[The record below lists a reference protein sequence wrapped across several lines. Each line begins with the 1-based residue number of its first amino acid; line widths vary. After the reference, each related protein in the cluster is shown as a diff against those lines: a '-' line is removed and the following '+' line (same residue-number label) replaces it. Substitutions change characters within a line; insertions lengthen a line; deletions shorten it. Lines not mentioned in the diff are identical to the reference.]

1 MKKLKVAAMKNRSIS
16 VKSRIYKLLLVLP
29 IAFLFLSFSNLIPE
43 MNFLD
48 TSDENEFVYQ
58 FKDDY
63 KSAWKTV
70 DSLEQQ
76 GLTRS
81 ALVVVEEI
89 YEAAKKDN
97 NQPQF
102 IKSIFYKLKYG
113 NYIEEDSHVKIVNDV
128 KAEIDSA
135 SFPANAILESI
146 LANIYWQYYQNNRW
160 RFQQRTETVNF
171 DNEDLPDGDAGFQTW
186 DLSRLIREITK
197 YFHASLEES
206 DKLKKIPIK
215 EFEDILVYGTTE
227 HSYLRPTLYDLLAH
241 QALAFFVNDEASV
254 TQPVYK
260 FELKSDDDFA
270 PADDFVEIKY
280 STKDSLSLKFYAIQL
295 YQKLIAFHIDDKEK
309 DALIDVDLARL
320 NFVRSESVNAQKDSL
335 YLNALLKMEKRN
347 QKVPYSSLISFNIAQ
362 YQYSEGMKYDP
373 NGSDVYKWEI
383 KKALEICNSTIE
395 KFPDT
400 FGAEECRWLQN
411 TILQK
416 SLSVQTES
424 GNLPDQPFLGLV
436 TYKNVNKIYLRII
449 PWNESL
455 DQTKN
460 KLDAQKLYQRYASQK
475 AIQEWSVNLPDD
487 KDYQNHSVEIKM
499 PALSIGQYLILVGTD
514 SEFSYVKNAVGYSRT
529 WITNISYIRKDT
541 GENKVVFY
549 ALDRKSGNPFSNIKV
564 EVYGQKYVPVERE
577 YQFFKLST
585 GETSDDGKFE
595 FTKDDNQ
602 YNTYKVVFING
613 KDKFE
618 SQNFYSYSY
627 QERTERRATTFFYLD
642 RAIYRPGQIVYFKG
656 LMINTDG
663 KKDHKV
669 VTNQTTTVTFF
680 DANYQKITEATF
692 TTNEYG
698 TFNGKFTIP
707 VGKIGGQYMISNENG
722 SQSFRVEEYKR
733 PKFEVKFDPIKG
745 SYSLNDKVTVEGFAK
760 TYSGANLNDVDV
772 KYRVVRTVYF
782 PYYDYRW
789 RWYYNWFWGRY
800 SEMEITNG
808 ATTTDKE
815 GKFKVEFDLIPDLSM
830 PKETKPVF
838 SYTVYADVIDVTGET
853 HSAQTY
859 VSAGYVALVA
869 NINIPEIINSYRIDK
884 YQISTTNLNGLFEPA
899 QISIEVY
906 RLKNPDRIFRNRLW
920 SKPDKF
926 LMTKDEFYQNFQHDI
941 YDDENEYFNW
951 EKERKEFTTSFTT
964 VDSSFI
970 SFKNQTEW
978 QPGKYVL
985 ILKTKD
991 KNGTPVELEKY
1002 FTLFDPESDK
1012 TPLNDALWVYLGKV
1026 SPFGGDLEGA
1036 ESYEPGETVT
1046 LYLGSAEKD
1055 VKALFELEY
1064 DGKIIR
1070 KEWIE
1075 LNNEQKKIEIPI
1087 KEEYRGN
1094 IVAHISS
1101 IINNEPYIITK
1112 IISVPWTNKQLKIYF
1127 ETFRSKLLPGS
1138 SEEWKL
1144 KISGPNGDA
1153 VAAELLASMY
1163 DASLDVFA
1171 ANYWGF
1177 NVYPYYYSRYNWTA
1191 DNNFQSVSSSFYNEG
1206 WNDYYYR
1213 HSIYYPYINNFG
1225 FYFYGFGYGYGY
1237 REGRMDMVTNKSAIS
1252 DELSLYSES
1261 QSGIVEEKDSAG
1273 KEKMNGEKL
1282 PGVPPSESGEKQM
1295 EGVSIRKNL
1304 NETAF
1309 FYPELRTNEK
1319 GEIIISFTVPEA
1331 LTRWKFM
1338 GFALT
1343 KDLKSAIVYNEAVT
1357 LKDLMIMPNPPRFL
1371 REGDEIYFTAKVSN
1385 LSDSSISG
1393 SATLQLFDAF
1403 TMKPVDALFE
1413 NSDNVKLFSAE
1424 KGMSEGLN
1432 WRLKVPLGKVE
1443 AIVYRV
1449 IAKSDKHSDGEENA
1463 LPILLNRMLVTETLP
1478 LPVRGNQTKTFILK
1492 KLMENN
1498 STTLQNYN
1506 LTLEFT
1512 ANPAWYAIQALP
1524 YMMEYPF
1531 ECIEQV
1537 FNRFYANSIAT
1548 HIANSSPKIKKVF
1561 DSWKE
1566 VDKEALLSNLEKNQ
1580 ELKSALLEE
1589 TPWVLDAQDE
1599 SERKRRVGLLFDLVK
1614 MADEM
1619 ARAEKKIQEM
1629 QYSNGG
1635 WPWFPGLPENRFIT
1649 QYIVVGMGHLE
1660 RLGIKD
1666 IRENP
1671 TTWEMLRKAV
1681 VYTDARMY
1689 EDYEWIKKHG
1699 ILEHKNISY
1708 IQAHYLYGRSYYLD
1722 IPVDD
1727 KYKEAFD
1734 YWKGQAQKYWL
1745 TNNKYMQ
1752 GMIALALY
1760 RMYDAKT
1767 AKAIIKSIIENAV
1780 FNDEMGMYFKEE
1792 WGWYW
1797 YQAPIETQSLLIEA
1811 VDEITKDQKSVDD
1824 MKVWLLK
1831 QKQVQDWKTTKAT
1844 AEACYALLL
1853 RGSDWLSDTKMPDIK
1868 IGGQKLDL
1876 LNNPEIHIE
1885 AGTGYFKTS
1894 WKGEEIKP
1902 EMGEVTVT
1910 NNNNVVAWGSL
1921 YWQYYEQLD
1930 KITFAETP
1938 LKINKKLFLELDSPT
1953 GKKITPVDENTKLKP
1968 GDLVKVRIEIRVD
1981 RDMEFVHLKDMRA
1994 AGFEPINVLSQHKYQ
2009 DGLYYYENTR
2019 DVATNFF
2026 MDWLPKG
2033 TYVFEYPLRV
2043 THKGDFS
2050 NGITTIQCMYAPEF
2064 SSHSEGVKVKVQ

>member
-1 MKKLKVAAMKNRSIS
+1 MKNLRVIAMKH
-16 VKSRIYKLLLVLP
+16 KYHLLLLLP
-29 IAFLFLSFSNLIPE
+29 FAFLFLSFSNLIPGI
-43 MNFLD
+43 NIFD
-48 TSDENEFVYQ
+48 IDSDNEFSYQ

-63 KSAWKTV
+63 KAAWKTV

-81 ALVVVEEI
+81 ALEVVEEI
-89 YEAAKKDN
+89 YKAAKKDN

-102 IKSIFYKLKYG
+102 IKSVFYKLKYG

-135 SFPANAILESI
+135 SFPANAILKSI

-171 DNEDLPDGDAGFQTW
+171 DNENFQTW
-186 DLSRLIREITK
+186 DLSRLIKEITK

-206 DKLKKIPIK
+206 DKLKKIPLK

-241 QALAFFVNDEASV
+241 QAIAFFVNDEASV

-260 FELKSDDDFA
+260 FELKSEDDFS
-270 PADDFVEIKY
+270 PAEDFVEIVY

-295 YQKLIAFHIDDKEK
+295 YQQLIEFHLEDKEK

-320 NFVRSESVNAQKDSL
+320 NFVRSQTVNSIKDSL
-335 YLNALLKMEKRN
+335 YLNAIVEMEK
-347 QKVPYSSLISFNIAQ
+347 QFKDVPYSSLISFNIAQ
-362 YQYSEGMKYDP
+362 YHYNEGLKYDS
-373 NGSDVYKWEI
+373 NGSDNYKWKI

-395 KFPDT
+395 KYPDT
-400 FGAEECRWLQN
+400 FGAGECGWLQN
-411 TILQK
+411 AILQK
-416 SLSVQTES
+416 SLSVQTEY
-424 GNLPDQPFLGLV
+424 GNIPDEPFRSLI
-436 TYKNVNKIYLRII
+436 TYKNVNKIYLRIL
-449 PWNESL
+449 PWTESL

-475 AIQEWSVNLPDD
+475 PIQEWSVDLPDD
-487 KDYQNHSVEIKM
+487 KDYQSHSVEIKM
-499 PALSIGQYLILVGTD
+499 PSLSVGQYLILVGTD
-514 SEFSYVKNAVGYSRT
+514 AEFTYVKNAVGYSRT
-529 WITNISYIRKDT
+529 WITNISYIRKN
-541 GENKVVFY
+541 EKNNNEHFY
-549 ALDRKSGNPFSNIKV
+549 VLNRKSSDPIANVKYEF
-564 EVYGQKYVPVERE
+564 YGQRYEPDDRE
-577 YQFFKLST
+577 YKFFLIKS
-585 GETSDDGKFE
+585 G
-595 FTKDDNQ
+595 FTDEQGSIILNKTTAS
-602 YNTYKVVFING
+602 YNSFKVIFIHK

-627 QERTERRATTFFYLD
+627 QERTEKRNTTFFYLD

-680 DANYQKITEATF
+680 DANYQKIADATF

-707 VGKIGGQYMISNENG
+707 FGKIGGQYRIQNENG
-722 SQSFRVEEYKR
+722 SQYFRVEEYKR
-733 PKFEVKFDPIKG
+733 PKFEVKFDPVKG

-782 PYYDYRW
+782 PYYDFRW

-800 SEMEITNG
+800 NEMEITNG
-808 ATTTDKE
+808 VTTTDKE

-869 NINIPEIINSYRIDK
+869 NIILPEIINSYKIDR
-884 YQISTTNLNGLFEPA
+884 YQVSTTNLNGQFEPA
-899 QISIEVY
+899 PISIEVY
-906 RLKNPDRIFRNRLW
+906 RLKNPERIFRSRLW
-920 SKPDKF
+920 TKPDKF
-926 LMTKDEFYQNFQHDI
+926 LMTKDEFYQNFQHDV
-941 YDDENEYFNW
+941 YDEENEYFNW

-970 SFKNQTEW
+970 SFKDLPEW
-978 QPGKYVL
+978 QAGKYVL

-991 KNGTPVELEKY
+991 KNGTPVELTRY

-1012 TPLNDALWVYLGKV
+1012 TPLNESSWVYMN
-1026 SPFGGDLEGA
+1026 ER
-1036 ESYEPGETVT
+1036 SYEPGETVT
-1046 LYLGSAEKD
+1046 LYIGSAEKN

-1075 LNNEQKKIEIPI
+1075 LDNEQKKIEILV

-1094 IVAHISS
+1094 LVVHISS
-1101 IINNEPYIITK
+1101 IVNNEPNIITK
-1112 IISVPWTNKQLKIYF
+1112 VITVPWTNKQLKISF
-1127 ETFRSKLLPGS
+1127 ETFRNKLLPGS
-1138 SEEWKL
+1138 NEEWKL

-1171 ANYWGF
+1171 ANYWNF
-1177 NVYPYYYSRYNWTA
+1177 NIYSSFYSRYNWTT
-1191 DNNFQSVSSSFYNEG
+1191 DNNFKSISSSFYDEG
-1206 WNDYYYR
+1206 WNQYVNRPYMYL
-1213 HSIYYPYINNFG
+1213 PYINNFG
-1225 FYFYGFGYGYGY
+1225 FYFYGYGYANGRY
-1237 REGRMDMVTNKSAIS
+1237 DMMPTRSIGDITSLQSGVVMEKEGNATINIRGGRQ
-1252 DELSLYSES
+1252 DEVSYYIDGGVKEKKES
-1261 QSGIVEEKDSAG
+1261 QTQVQKPNDFEGIPV
-1273 KEKMNGEKL
+1273 
-1282 PGVPPSESGEKQM
+1282 
-1295 EGVSIRKNL
+1295 RKNL

-1309 FYPELRTNEK
+1309 FYPELRTNER

-1343 KDLKSAIVYNEAVT
+1343 KDLKNAIVYNETVT
-1357 LKDLMIMPNPPRFL
+1357 QKDLMIMPNPPRFL

-1385 LSDSSISG
+1385 LSDSSITG

-1413 NSDNVKLFSAE
+1413 NTDNIKSFSAE
-1424 KGMSEGLN
+1424 KGMSEGLS
-1432 WRLKVPLGKVE
+1432 WRLKVPLGKVD

-1449 IAKSDKHSDGEENA
+1449 IATSGKHSDGEENA
-1463 LPILLNRMLVTETLP
+1463 LPILINRMLVTETLP

-1492 KLMENN
+1492 KLMENK

-1524 YMMEYPF
+1524 YMMEYPY

-1561 DSWKE
+1561 ESWKE
-1566 VDKEALLSNLEKNQ
+1566 VDKDALLSNLEKNQ
-1580 ELKSALLEE
+1580 ELKYALLEE

-1614 MADEM
+1614 MAGELE
-1619 ARAEKKIQEM
+1619 RAEMKIQEM

-1671 TTWEMLRKAV
+1671 TTWQMLQRAV
-1681 VYTDARMY
+1681 VYTDIRMY

-1699 ILEHKNISY
+1699 ILDKKNIGY
-1708 IQAHYLYGRSYYLD
+1708 IQAQYLYGRSYYLD

-1745 TNNKYMQ
+1745 SNNKYMQ
-1752 GMIALALY
+1752 GMIALTLY

-1767 AKAIIKSIIENAV
+1767 AKAIIKSIIENSV

-1792 WGWYW
+1792 WGWWW
-1797 YQAPIETQSLLIEA
+1797 YQAPIETQALLIEA
-1811 VDEITKDQKSVDD
+1811 VDEIVKDQKSVDD

-1853 RGSDWLSDTKMPDIK
+1853 RGSDWLADTKLPDIT
-1868 IGGQKLDL
+1868 IGGEKFDL

-1930 KITFAETP
+1930 KITPAETP
-1938 LKINKKLFLELDSPT
+1938 LKIKKQLFLELDSPT

-1981 RDMEFVHLKDMRA
+1981 RDIEFVHMKDMRA

-2019 DVATNFF
+2019 DAATNFF

-2043 THKGDFS
+2043 TFKGDFS

-2064 SSHSEGVKVKVQ
+2064 ASHSEGVRVKVQ

>member
-1 MKKLKVAAMKNRSIS
+1 MKKRYLILLVFPITF
-16 VKSRIYKLLLVLP
+16 LLL
-29 IAFLFLSFSNLIPE
+29 AFSSLIPGVN
-43 MNFLD
+43 MFDND
-48 TSDENEFVYQ
+48 NEFSYQ

-81 ALVVVEEI
+81 ALEVVEQI

-113 NYIEEDSHVKIVNDV
+113 NYIEEDSHVKIVKDV
-128 KAEIDSA
+128 KAEIDVA
-135 SFPANAILESI
+135 QFPANAILKSI

-160 RFQQRTETVNF
+160 RFQQRTETLNF
-171 DNEDLPDGDAGFQTW
+171 DNEDFQTW
-186 DLSRLIREITK
+186 DLSRLIREIVK
-197 YFHASLEES
+197 YYQASLEQS

-227 HSYLRPTLYDLLAH
+227 HSYLRPTLFDLLSH

-260 FELKSDDDFA
+260 FELKSEEDFSQ
-270 PADDFVEIKY
+270 ADDFVEINY
-280 STKDSLSLKFYAIQL
+280 ATKDSLSLKFYAIQL
-295 YQKLIAFHIDDKEK
+295 YQQLVAFHLDDKEK

-320 NFVRSESVNAQKDSL
+320 NFVRSESVNSIKDSL
-335 YLNALLKMEKRN
+335 YFNAIVKMEK
-347 QKVPYSSLISFNIAQ
+347 QYKDVPYSSLISFNIAQ
-362 YQYSEGMKYDP
+362 YHYNEGAKYDP
-373 NGSDVYKWEI
+373 NGSDNYKWEI

-395 KFPDT
+395 KYPDT
-400 FGAEECRWLQN
+400 FGANECRWLQN

-416 SLSVQTES
+416 SLSVQTEY
-424 GNLPDQPFLGLV
+424 GNIPDQPFRSLI

-449 PWNESL
+449 PWQESF

-460 KLDAQKLYQRYASQK
+460 RLDQQKLIQRYASQK
-475 AIQEWSVNLPDD
+475 PINEWSVDLPDD
-487 KDYQNHSVEIKM
+487 KDFQQHCVEIKM
-499 PALSIGQYLILVGTD
+499 PDLSVGQYLILVGTD
-514 SEFSYVKNAVGYSRT
+514 PEFTYVKNAVGYSRA
-529 WITNISYIRKDT
+529 WITNISYIRKET
-541 GENKVVFY
+541 GENKVLFY
-549 ALDRKSGNPFSNIKV
+549 ALDRKSGNPFSSINV
-564 EVYGQKYVPVERE
+564 EVYGQKYVQDARE
-577 YQFFKLST
+577 YQFFKLKSGKT
-585 GETSDDGKFE
+585 DNDGGFE
-595 FTKDDNQ
+595 FKKDDNQ

-618 SQNFYSYSY
+618 SQNFYSYNY
-627 QERTERRATTFFYLD
+627 QERTEKRNTTFFYLD

-663 KKDHKV
+663 KKDHQV

-707 VGKIGGQYMISNENG
+707 FGKIGGQYMISNENG
-722 SQSFRVEEYKR
+722 SQYFRVEEYKR

-782 PYYDYRW
+782 PYYDFRW

-800 SEMEITNG
+800 NEMEITNG
-808 ATTTDKE
+808 TTTTDKE

-869 NINIPEIINSYRIDK
+869 NINFPEIINSYKVDK
-884 YQISTTNLNGLFEPA
+884 YQVSTTNLNGQFEPA
-899 QISIEVY
+899 PISIEVY

-920 SKPDKF
+920 AKPDKF
-926 LMTKDEFYQNFQHDI
+926 LMTKEEFYKNFTNDI
-941 YDDENEYFNW
+941 YDEENEYFNW

-970 SFKNQTEW
+970 SFKNLPEW
-978 QPGKYVL
+978 QAGKYVL

-1002 FTLFDPESDK
+1002 FTLFNPESDK
-1012 TPLNDALWVYLGKV
+1012 TPLNESSWVYMDEK
-1026 SPFGGDLEGA
+1026 
-1036 ESYEPGETVT
+1036 SYEPGQTVT
-1046 LYLGSAEKD
+1046 LYIGSAEKD

-1070 KEWIE
+1070 KEWID
-1075 LNNEQKKIEIPI
+1075 LDNEQKKIEIPI

-1094 IVAHISS
+1094 LVVHISS
-1101 IINNEPYIITK
+1101 IVNNEPNIITK
-1112 IISVPWTNKQLKIYF
+1112 VITVPWSNKQLKISF
-1127 ETFRSKLLPGS
+1127 ETFRSKILPGS
-1138 SEEWKL
+1138 NEEWKL

-1171 ANYWGF
+1171 ANYWNF
-1177 NVYPYYYSRYNWTA
+1177 NIYASFYSRYNWTT
-1191 DNNFQSVSSSFYNEG
+1191 DNNFQSISSNFYNEE
-1206 WNDYYYR
+1206 WNQYVNRPYMYL
-1213 HSIYYPYINNFG
+1213 PYINNFG
-1225 FYFYGFGYGYGY
+1225 FYFYGYGYGVY
-1237 REGRMDMVTNKSAIS
+1237 RDGRMDMMPKTAVS
-1252 DELSLYSES
+1252 DELSL
-1261 QSGIVEEKDSAG
+1261 QSGNMVAETESAG
-1273 KEKMNGEKL
+1273 EKKKEIDGKDKLGGEKL
-1282 PGVPPSESGEKQM
+1282 SGMPPTQKGEEQM

-1338 GFALT
+1338 GFAHT
-1343 KDLKSAIVYNEAVT
+1343 KDLKSAIVYNET
-1357 LKDLMIMPNPPRFL
+1357 ITQKDLMIMPNPPRFL
-1371 REGDEIYFTAKVSN
+1371 RAGDEIYFTAKVSN

-1393 SATLQLFDAF
+1393 SATLKLFDAF

-1413 NSDNVKLFSAE
+1413 NNDNVKSFSAE
-1424 KGMSEGLN
+1424 KGMSEGLS
-1432 WRLKVPLGKVE
+1432 WRLKVPLGKVD

-1449 IAKSDKHSDGEENA
+1449 IATSGKHSDGEENA
-1463 LPILLNRMLVTETLP
+1463 LPILINRMLVTETLP

-1492 KLMENN
+1492 KLMENK

-1524 YMMEYPF
+1524 YMMEYPY

-1566 VDKEALLSNLEKNQ
+1566 VDKDALLSNLEKNQ
-1580 ELKSALLEE
+1580 ELKYALLEE

-1599 SERKRRVGLLFDLVK
+1599 SERKKRVGLLFDLVK

-1666 IRENP
+1666 IRENA

-1681 VYTDARMY
+1681 VYTDIRMY

-1699 ILEHKNISY
+1699 ILDKKNIGY
-1708 IQAHYLYGRSYYLD
+1708 TQAQYLYGRSYYLD

-1734 YWKGQAQKYWL
+1734 YWKGK
-1745 TNNKYMQ
+1745 
-1752 GMIALALY
+1752 
-1760 RMYDAKT
+1760 
-1767 AKAIIKSIIENAV
+1767 
-1780 FNDEMGMYFKEE
+1780 
-1792 WGWYW
+1792 
-1797 YQAPIETQSLLIEA
+1797 
-1811 VDEITKDQKSVDD
+1811 
-1824 MKVWLLK
+1824 
-1831 QKQVQDWKTTKAT
+1831 
-1844 AEACYALLL
+1844 
-1853 RGSDWLSDTKMPDIK
+1853 
-1868 IGGQKLDL
+1868 
-1876 LNNPEIHIE
+1876 HIQ
-1885 AGTGYFKTS
+1885 T
-1894 WKGEEIKP
+1894 
-1902 EMGEVTVT
+1902 
-1910 NNNNVVAWGSL
+1910 
-1921 YWQYYEQLD
+1921 
-1930 KITFAETP
+1930 
-1938 LKINKKLFLELDSPT
+1938 
-1953 GKKITPVDENTKLKP
+1953 
-1968 GDLVKVRIEIRVD
+1968 
-1981 RDMEFVHLKDMRA
+1981 
-1994 AGFEPINVLSQHKYQ
+1994 
-2009 DGLYYYENTR
+2009 
-2019 DVATNFF
+2019 
-2026 MDWLPKG
+2026 WLP
-2033 TYVFEYPLRV
+2033 TLR
-2043 THKGDFS
+2043 K
-2050 NGITTIQCMYAPEF
+2050 
-2064 SSHSEGVKVKVQ
+2064 

>member
-1 MKKLKVAAMKNRSIS
+1 MKKLKVIAMKS
-16 VKSRIYKLLLVLP
+16 KYLLLLLFP
-29 IAFLFLSFSNLIPE
+29 LTFLFFSFSSLIPGI
-43 MNFLD
+43 NIFD
-48 TSDENEFVYQ
+48 IASDNEFVFQ

-63 KSAWKTV
+63 KAAWKTV

-81 ALVVVEEI
+81 ALEVVEEI
-89 YEAAKKDN
+89 YKAAKKDN

-102 IKSIFYKLKYG
+102 IKSVFYKLKYG

-128 KAEIDSA
+128 KAEIETA
-135 SFPANAILESI
+135 QFPANAILKSI
-146 LANIYWQYYQNNRW
+146 IANIYWQYYQNNRW
-160 RFQQRTETVNF
+160 RFQQRTEAVNF
-171 DNEDLPDGDAGFQTW
+171 DNEDFQTW
-186 DLSRLIREITK
+186 DLSRLIKEIVK
-197 YFHASLEES
+197 HYQASLEES
-206 DKLKKIPIK
+206 DKLKKISLK

-260 FELKSDDDFA
+260 FELKSEDDFSS
-270 PADDFVEIKY
+270 ADDFVDISY
-280 STKDSLSLKFYAIQL
+280 TTKDSLSLKFYAIQL
-295 YQKLIAFHIDDKEK
+295 YQQLIAFHLDDKEK
-309 DALIDVDLARL
+309 DALIDVDLARMI
-320 NFVRSESVNAQKDSL
+320 FVRSESVNSIKDSL
-335 YLNALLKMEKRN
+335 YLNAIVVMEK
-347 QKVPYSSLISFNIAQ
+347 QFKDVPYSSLISFNIAQ
-362 YQYSEGMKYDP
+362 YHYNEGAKYDP
-373 NGSDVYKWEI
+373 NGSDNYKREI
-383 KKALEICNSTIE
+383 KKALEICNSVIE
-395 KFPDT
+395 KYPDT
-400 FGAEECRWLQN
+400 FGAGECRWLQN

-416 SLSVQTES
+416 SLSVQTEY
-424 GNLPDQPFLGLV
+424 GNIPDQPFLSLV
-436 TYKNVNKIYLRII
+436 TYRNVNKIFIRII
-449 PWNESL
+449 PWDESF

-475 AIQEWSVNLPDD
+475 PVQEWSVDLPDD
-487 KDYQNHSVEIKM
+487 KDYQQHSVEIKM
-499 PALSIGQYLILVGTD
+499 PSLSVGQYLILVGTD
-514 SEFSYVKNAVGYSRT
+514 PEFSYVKNTIGYSKT
-529 WITNISYIRKDT
+529 WITNISYIRKEI
-541 GENKVVFY
+541 GENKVLFY
-549 ALDRKSGNPFSNIKV
+549 ALDRKSGNPFSNINV
-564 EVYGQKYVPVERE
+564 EVYGQKYVQDARE
-577 YQFFKLST
+577 YQFFKLKSGKT
-585 GETSDDGKFE
+585 DGDGGFE
-595 FTKDDNQ
+595 FKKDDNQ
-602 YNTYKVVFING
+602 FNTYKVVFING

-627 QERTERRATTFFYLD
+627 QETTQKRNTTFFYLD

-663 KKDHKV
+663 KKDHKI
-669 VTNQTTTVTFF
+669 VTNQTTTVTFY
-680 DANYQKITEATF
+680 DANYQKITDATF

-707 VGKIGGQYMISNENG
+707 FGKIGGPYMISNENG
-722 SQSFRVEEYKR
+722 SQYFRVEEYKR

-772 KYRVVRTVYF
+772 RYRVVRTVYF
-782 PYYDYRW
+782 PYYDSRW

-808 ATTTDKE
+808 VTITDKE
-815 GKFKVEFDLIPDLSM
+815 GKFKVEFDLVPDLSM

-838 SYTVYADVIDVTGET
+838 SYSVYADVIDVTGET

-859 VSAGYVALVA
+859 ISAGYVALVA
-869 NINIPEIINSYRIDK
+869 NINLPEIVKGDSIVR
-884 YQISTTNLNGLFEPA
+884 YQVSTTNLNGQFEPTP
-899 QISIEVY
+899 ILIEVY
-906 RLKNPDRIFRNRLW
+906 KLKNPDRIFRNRLW

-926 LMTKDEFYQNFQHDI
+926 LMTKDEFYKNFTNDI
-941 YDDENEYFNW
+941 YDEENEYFNW

-1012 TPLNDALWVYLGKV
+1012 TPLNETSWVYI
-1026 SPFGGDLEGA
+1026 DER
-1036 ESYEPGETVT
+1036 SYEPGETVT
-1046 LYLGSAEKD
+1046 LYVGSAEKN

-1075 LNNEQKKIEIPI
+1075 LDNEQKKIEIPV

-1094 IVAHISS
+1094 LVIHISS
-1101 IINNEPYIITK
+1101 IVNNEPKIITK
-1112 IISVPWTNKQLKIYF
+1112 VISVPWTNKQLKISF

-1138 SEEWKL
+1138 TEEWKL

-1177 NVYPYYYSRYNWTA
+1177 NVHPYFYSRYYWTT
-1191 DNNFQSVSSSFYNEG
+1191 DNNFQSISSLFYNEG

-1213 HSIYYPYINNFG
+1213 NYIYYPYINNFG
-1225 FYFYGFGYGYGY
+1225 FYFYGYRYGEISYMMD
-1237 REGRMDMVTNKSAIS
+1237 GRMDRMPKSAVS
-1252 DELSLYSES
+1252 DELSLQAGNVVAET
-1261 QSGIVEEKDSAG
+1261 ESAG
-1273 KEKMNGEKL
+1273 EKKKETDGKRQKDGNEL
-1282 PGVPPSESGEKQM
+1282 PGVVPSQQGEQPSGE
-1295 EGVSIRKNL
+1295 VSVRKNL

-1343 KDLKSAIVYNEAVT
+1343 KDLKSSIVYNETVT
-1357 LKDLMIMPNPPRFL
+1357 QKDLMIMPNPPRFL

-1385 LSDSSISG
+1385 LSDSLISG

-1413 NSDNVKLFSAE
+1413 NTDNIKSFSAE
-1424 KGMSEGLN
+1424 KGMSEGLS
-1432 WRLKVPLGKVE
+1432 WRLKVPLGKAD

-1449 IAKSDKHSDGEENA
+1449 IATSGKHSDGEENA
-1463 LPILLNRMLVTETLP
+1463 LPILINRMLVTETLP

-1524 YMMEYPF
+1524 YMMEYPY

-1566 VDKEALLSNLEKNQ
+1566 VDKDALLSNLEKNQ
-1580 ELKSALLEE
+1580 ELKYALLEE

-1614 MADEM
+1614 MAGELE
-1619 ARAEKKIQEM
+1619 RAEKKIQEM

-1666 IRENP
+1666 IRENA

-1681 VYTDARMY
+1681 VYTDIRMY

-1699 ILEHKNISY
+1699 ILDKKNIGY
-1708 IQAHYLYGRSYYLD
+1708 MQAQYLYGRSYYLD

-1745 TNNKYMQ
+1745 SNNKYMQ

-1792 WGWYW
+1792 WGWWW
-1797 YQAPIETQSLLIEA
+1797 YQAPIETQALLIEA

-1831 QKQVQDWKTTKAT
+1831 KKQVQDWKTTKAT

-1853 RGSDWLSDTKMPDIK
+1853 RGSDWLADTKMPDIK
-1868 IGGQKLDL
+1868 IGGQMLDL
-1876 LNNPEIHIE
+1876 LNDPEIHIE

-1910 NNNNVVAWGSL
+1910 NNNNVVAWG
-1921 YWQYYEQLD
+1921 
-1930 KITFAETP
+1930 
-1938 LKINKKLFLELDSPT
+1938 
-1953 GKKITPVDENTKLKP
+1953 
-1968 GDLVKVRIEIRVD
+1968 
-1981 RDMEFVHLKDMRA
+1981 
-1994 AGFEPINVLSQHKYQ
+1994 
-2009 DGLYYYENTR
+2009 
-2019 DVATNFF
+2019 
-2026 MDWLPKG
+2026 
-2033 TYVFEYPLRV
+2033 
-2043 THKGDFS
+2043 
-2050 NGITTIQCMYAPEF
+2050 
-2064 SSHSEGVKVKVQ
+2064 

>member
-1 MKKLKVAAMKNRSIS
+1 MKKLKVVAMKNKYI
-16 VKSRIYKLLLVLP
+16 LLLAIPLTFLLL
-29 IAFLFLSFSNLIPE
+29 AFSSLIPGVN
-43 MNFLD
+43 MFD
-48 TSDENEFVYQ
+48 GDNEFTFQ

-63 KSAWKTV
+63 KVAWQKV
-70 DSLEQQ
+70 DSLEQK

-81 ALVVVEEI
+81 ALEVVEEI
-89 YEAAKKDN
+89 YKAAKKDN

-128 KAEIDSA
+128 KAEIDDA
-135 SFPANAILESI
+135 QFPANAILKSI

-171 DNEDLPDGDAGFQTW
+171 DNEDFQTW
-186 DLSRLIREITK
+186 DLVRLIREIVK
-197 YFHASLEES
+197 YYHASLEQS
-206 DKLKKIPIK
+206 DRLKKIPLK
-215 EFEDILVYGTTE
+215 EFDDILVYGTTE

-241 QALAFFVNDEASV
+241 QALAFYVNDEASV

-260 FELKSDDDFA
+260 FELKSEDDFS
-270 PADDFVEIKY
+270 PADDFVEINY

-295 YQKLIAFHIDDKEK
+295 YQQLIAFHLDDKEK

-320 NFVRSESVNAQKDSL
+320 NFVRSQSVHSQKDSL
-335 YLNALLKMEKRN
+335 YLNAITKMEK
-347 QKVPYSSLISFNIAQ
+347 KFKDVPYSSLISFNIAQ
-362 YQYSEGMKYDP
+362 YYYNEGAKYDP
-373 NGSDVYKWEI
+373 NSSDNYKWEI
-383 KKALEICNSTIE
+383 KRALEICNTAIE
-395 KFPDT
+395 KYPDT
-400 FGAEECRWLQN
+400 FGAGECRWLKN
-411 TILQK
+411 EILQK
-416 SLSVQTES
+416 SLSVQTEY
-424 GNLPDQPFLGLV
+424 GNLAEQPFRALV
-436 TYKNVNKIYLRII
+436 TYKNVNKIYVRVI
-449 PWNESL
+449 PWNDSF

-460 KLDAQKLYQRYASQK
+460 KLDMQKLIQRYASQK
-475 AIQEWSVNLPDD
+475 PIQEWSVNLPDD
-487 KDYQNHSVEIKM
+487 KDYQQHSVEIKM
-499 PALSIGQYLILVGTD
+499 PALSFGPYLILVGTD
-514 SEFSYVKNAVGYSRT
+514 SEFSYLKNAVGYSKT
-529 WITNISYIRKDT
+529 WVTNISYIRKET
-541 GENKVVFY
+541 GENKVLFY
-549 ALDRKSGNPFSNIKV
+549 ALNRKSGSPLSNIDF
-564 EVYGQKYVPVERE
+564 EVYGQKYAPDARE
-577 YQFFKLST
+577 YQFFKLKT
-585 GETSDDGKFE
+585 GKTDNDGGFE
-595 FTKDDNQ
+595 FKKDDNQ
-602 YNTYKVVFING
+602 YNTYRIVFING

-627 QERTERRATTFFYLD
+627 TEQTIKRTNTFFYLD

-656 LMINTDG
+656 LMIETDG
-663 KKDHKV
+663 KKDHRIITGKK
-669 VTNQTTTVTFF
+669 TTVTFF

-707 VGKIGGQYMISNENG
+707 FGKIGGQYMISNENG
-722 SQSFRVEEYKR
+722 SQAFRVEEYKR
-733 PKFEVKFDPIKG
+733 PKFEVKFEPVKG

-782 PYYDYRW
+782 PYYDFRW

-800 SEMEITNG
+800 NEMEITNG
-808 ATTTDKE
+808 MTQTDKE
-815 GKFKVEFDLIPDLSM
+815 GKFKVEFDLVPDLSM

-869 NINIPEIINSYRIDK
+869 NINIPEIVKSDSIVR
-884 YQISTTNLNGLFEPA
+884 YQVSTTNLNGEFEPSQVA
-899 QISIEVY
+899 IEVHK
-906 RLKNPDRIFRNRLW
+906 LKSPDRIFRKRLW

-926 LMTKDEFYQNFQHDI
+926 IMTKEEFYHHFVNDI
-941 YDDENEYFNW
+941 YDEENEYFNW
-951 EKERKEFTTSFTT
+951 EKERKEFQTSFTT
-964 VDSSFI
+964 TDSAVI
-970 SFKNQTEW
+970 SFKNLPEW
-978 QPGKYVL
+978 QPGKYVF

-991 KNGTPVELEKY
+991 KNGTPVELTKY
-1002 FTLFDPESDK
+1002 FTLFDPESKK
-1012 TPLNDALWVYLGKV
+1012 TPLKEASWVYMN
-1026 SPFGGDLEGA
+1026 DR
-1036 ESYEPGETVT
+1036 SYEPGETVK
-1046 LYLGSAEKD
+1046 LFIRSAEKN
-1055 VKALFELEY
+1055 VKVLYELTY
-1064 DGKIIR
+1064 DSKTIK
-1070 KEWIE
+1070 KEWIS
-1075 LNNEQKKIEIPI
+1075 LDNEQKIINIPI

-1094 IVAHISS
+1094 LVAQLTFIV
-1101 IINNEPYIITK
+1101 NNESHLVTKVIT
-1112 IISVPWTNKQLKIYF
+1112 VPWTNKQLKISF
-1127 ETFRSKLLPGS
+1127 ETFRNKLLPGS
-1138 SEEWKL
+1138 KEEWKL

-1153 VAAELLASMY
+1153 IAAELLASMY

-1177 NVYPYYYSRYNWTA
+1177 NVHPYFYSRYSWTT
-1191 DNNFQSVSSSFYNEG
+1191 DYSFNIVSSSFYNEG
-1206 WNDYYYR
+1206 WNDYVSKPY
-1213 HSIYYPYINNFG
+1213 IYYPYINNFG
-1225 FYFYGFGYGYGY
+1225 FYFYGYGYGY
-1237 REGRMDMVTNKSAIS
+1237 PEGRMYMISKSTIN
-1252 DELSLYSES
+1252 ELSLQTAGYNAEAES
-1261 QSGIVEEKDSAG
+1261 IEEQKKETDGKDKSG
-1273 KEKMNGEKL
+1273 GEKI
-1282 PGVPPSESGEKQM
+1282 PGVSPTQTGEQQI

-1338 GFALT
+1338 GFAHT
-1343 KDLKSAIVYNEAVT
+1343 KDLKSAIVYNETVT
-1357 LKDLMIMPNPPRFL
+1357 QKDLMIMPNPPRFL

-1403 TMKPVDALFE
+1403 TMKPVDVLFE
-1413 NSDNVKLFSAE
+1413 NTDNVKSFSAE
-1424 KGMSEGLN
+1424 KRMSEGLS
-1432 WRLKVPLGKVE
+1432 WRLKVPLGKVD

-1449 IAKSDKHSDGEENA
+1449 IATSGKHSDGEENA
-1463 LPILLNRMLVTETLP
+1463 LPILPNRMLVTETLP

-1492 KLMENN
+1492 KLMENK

-1524 YMMEYPF
+1524 YMMEYPY
-1531 ECIEQV
+1531 ECIEQI

-1561 DSWKE
+1561 DTWKE
-1566 VDKEALLSNLEKNQ
+1566 VDKDALLSNLEKNQ
-1580 ELKSALLEE
+1580 ELKYALLEE

-1599 SERKRRVGLLFDLVK
+1599 SERKRRVGLLFDLTK
-1614 MADEM
+1614 MANEL
-1619 ARAEKKIQEM
+1619 AKAEQKIQET

-1666 IRENP
+1666 IRENSA
-1671 TTWEMLRKAV
+1671 TWEMLRKAV
-1681 VYTDARMY
+1681 VYTDIRMY

-1699 ILEHKNISY
+1699 VLNQKNISY

-1734 YWKGQAQKYWL
+1734 YWKSQAQKYWL

-1760 RMYDAKT
+1760 RLYDAKT
-1767 AKAIIKSIIENAV
+1767 AKDIIKSIIENAV
-1780 FNDEMGMYFKEE
+1780 FHDELGMYFKEE
-1792 WGWYW
+1792 WGWWW
-1797 YQAPIETQSLLIEA
+1797 YQAPIETQALLIEA
-1811 VDEITKDQKSVDD
+1811 VDEIVKDQKSVDE

-1853 RGSDWLSDTKMPDIK
+1853 RGSDWLADTKMPDIK
-1868 IGGQKLDL
+1868 IGGQMLDL
-1876 LNNPEIHIE
+1876 LNNPKIHIE
-1885 AGTGYFKTS
+1885 AGTGYFKTF

-1921 YWQYYEQLD
+1921 YWQYFEQLD
-1930 KITFAETP
+1930 KITPAETP

-1994 AGFEPINVLSQHKYQ
+1994 SGFEPINVLSTHKYQ
-2009 DGLYYYENTR
+2009 DGLWYYENTR

-2064 SSHSEGVKVKVQ
+2064 ASHSEGVRVKVQ

>member
-1 MKKLKVAAMKNRSIS
+1 MKKLRVTAMKNS
-16 VKSRIYKLLLVLP
+16 LLILFVFPLT
-29 IAFLFLSFSNLIPE
+29 FLFLSFSSLIPGI
-43 MNFLD
+43 NIFD
-48 TSDENEFVYQ
+48 ADDEFTFQ

-63 KSAWKTV
+63 KAAWKTV

-81 ALVVVEEI
+81 ALEVVEEI
-89 YEAAKKDN
+89 YRTAKKDG

-102 IKSIFYKLKYG
+102 IKSVFYKLKYG

-128 KAEIDSA
+128 KAEIDTA

-160 RFQQRTETVNF
+160 RFQNRTETVNF
-171 DNEDLPDGDAGFQTW
+171 DNEDFQTW

-206 DKLKKIPIK
+206 DKLKKIPLK
-215 EFEDILVYGTTE
+215 EFEDILIYGNQE
-227 HSYLRPTLYDLLAH
+227 HTYLRPTLFDLLAH
-241 QALAFFVNDEASV
+241 QALSFYINDEASV

-260 FELKSDDDFA
+260 FEMKSEEDFSS
-270 PADDFVEIKY
+270 ADDFVEINY
-280 STKDSLSLKFYAIQL
+280 TTKDSLSLKFYAIQL
-295 YQKLIAFHIDDKEK
+295 YQELIAFHLDDKEK

-320 NFVRSESVNAQKDSL
+320 NFVRSQSVNSQKDSL
-335 YLNALLKMEKRN
+335 YLNAIVEMEK
-347 QKVPYSSLISFNIAQ
+347 QFKDVPYSSLISFNIAQ
-362 YQYSEGMKYDP
+362 YHYNEGTKYDP
-373 NGSDVYKWEI
+373 NGSDNYKWEI
-383 KKALEICNSTIE
+383 KKALEICNSAIE

-400 FGAEECRWLQN
+400 FGAGECRWLQN
-411 TILQK
+411 EILQK
-416 SLSVQTES
+416 SLSVQTEY
-424 GNLPDQPFLGLV
+424 GNIPDQPFRALV

-449 PWNESL
+449 PWQESL

-460 KLDAQKLYQRYASQK
+460 KLDAQKLAQRYASQK
-475 AIQEWSVNLPDD
+475 PVQEWSVDLPDD
-487 KDYQNHSVEIKM
+487 KDYQQHSVEIKM
-499 PALSIGQYLILVGTD
+499 PSLPFGQYLILVGTD
-514 SEFSYVKNAVGYSRT
+514 PEFSYVKNAVGYSRT
-529 WITNISYIRKDT
+529 WITNISYIRKET
-541 GENKVVFY
+541 GENKVLFY
-549 ALDRKSGNPFSNIKV
+549 ALDRKSGNPFSNINV
-564 EVYGQKYVPVERE
+564 EVYGQKYVQDARE
-577 YQFFKLST
+577 YQFFKLKSGKT
-585 GETSDDGKFE
+585 DNDGGFE
-595 FTKDDNQ
+595 FKKDDNQ

-627 QERTERRATTFFYLD
+627 NQQTEKRTTTFFYLD

-680 DANYQKITEATF
+680 DANYQKITDATF

-707 VGKIGGQYMISNENG
+707 FGKIGGQYMISNENG
-722 SQSFRVEEYKR
+722 SQPFRVEEYKR
-733 PKFEVKFDPIKG
+733 PKFEVKFDPLKG

-782 PYYDYRW
+782 PYYDFRW

-808 ATTTDKE
+808 TTTTDKE
-815 GKFKVEFDLIPDLSM
+815 GKFKVEFDLVPDLSM

-869 NINIPEIINSYRIDK
+869 NINLPEIINSHEIDK
-884 YQISTTNLNGLFEPA
+884 YQVSTTNLNGQFEPTQVA
-899 QISIEVY
+899 IEVHK
-906 RLKNPDRIFRNRLW
+906 LKSPDRIFRKRLW

-926 LMTKDEFYQNFQHDI
+926 LMTKEEFYKNFTNDI
-941 YDDENEYFNW
+941 YDEENEYFNW
-951 EKERKEFTTSFTT
+951 EKERKEFQTSFVTN
-964 VDSSFI
+964 DSAFI
-970 SFKNQTEW
+970 SFKNLPEW

-991 KNGTPVELEKY
+991 KNRTPVELTKY

-1012 TPLNDALWVYLGKV
+1012 TPLNESSWVYMNEK
-1026 SPFGGDLEGA
+1026 
-1036 ESYEPGETVT
+1036 SYEPGETVA
-1046 LYLGSAEKD
+1046 LYIGSAEKD
-1055 VKALFELEY
+1055 VKTFFELEY
-1064 DGKIIR
+1064 NGKIIR

-1075 LNNEQKKIEIPI
+1075 LDNEQKKIEVPI

-1094 IVAHISS
+1094 LVVHLTS
-1101 IINNEPYIITK
+1101 IINNEAQILTK
-1112 IISVPWTNKQLKIYF
+1112 VISVPWSNKKLNIAF
-1127 ETFRSKLLPGS
+1127 ETFRNKILPGS
-1138 SEEWKL
+1138 EEEWKL
-1144 KISGPNGDA
+1144 KITGPGGDA

-1171 ANYWGF
+1171 ANNWGF
-1177 NVYPYYYSRYNWTA
+1177 NIYPYFYSKWSWTA
-1191 DNNFQSVSSSFYNEG
+1191 DNNFMQVNSQFYNEG
-1206 WNDYYYR
+1206 WNTYVSRQYF
-1213 HSIYYPYINNFG
+1213 YYPYINNFG
-1225 FYFYGFGYGYGY
+1225 FYFYGYGYSDGIY
-1237 REGRMDMVTNKSAIS
+1237 FKSGRMDVVSELALEDANFEPGGFKSEGEQVAR
-1252 DELSLYSES
+1252 LPVR
-1261 QSGIVEEKDSAG
+1261 GIDSKTALQTGERDKVSTLNGGQKPEETF
-1273 KEKMNGEKL
+1273 
-1282 PGVPPSESGEKQM
+1282 
-1295 EGVSIRKNL
+1295 EGVSVRKNL

-1343 KDLKSAIVYNEAVT
+1343 KDLKSSIVYNETVT
-1357 LKDLMIMPNPPRFL
+1357 QKDLMIMPNPPRFL

-1413 NSDNVKLFSAE
+1413 NSDNIKSFTAE
-1424 KGMSEGLN
+1424 KGMSEGLS
-1432 WRLKVPLGKVE
+1432 WRLKIPLGKVD

-1449 IAKSDKHSDGEENA
+1449 IAKSGKHSDGEENA
-1463 LPILLNRMLVTETLP
+1463 LPILINRMLVTETLP
-1478 LPVRGNQTKTFILK
+1478 LPVKGNQTKTFILK
-1492 KLMENN
+1492 KLMENK

-1524 YMMEYPF
+1524 YMMEYPY

-1566 VDKEALLSNLEKNQ
+1566 VDKDALLSNLEKNQ
-1580 ELKSALLEE
+1580 ELKYALLEE

-1614 MADEM
+1614 MAGELE
-1619 ARAEKKIQEM
+1619 RAEKKMQEM

-1666 IRENP
+1666 IRENSVSR
-1671 TTWEMLRKAV
+1671 EMLRKAV
-1681 VYTDARMY
+1681 VYTDIRMY

-1699 ILEHKNISY
+1699 ILDKKNIGY
-1708 IQAHYLYGRSYYLD
+1708 IQAQYLYGRSYYLD

-1745 TNNKYMQ
+1745 SNNKYMQ

-1792 WGWYW
+1792 WGWWW
-1797 YQAPIETQSLLIEA
+1797 YQAPIETQALLIEA
-1811 VDEITKDQKSVDD
+1811 VDEIVKDQKSVDE
-1824 MKVWLLK
+1824 MKIWLLK

-1853 RGSDWLSDTKMPDIK
+1853 RGSDWLADTKMPDIK
-1868 IGGQKLDL
+1868 IGGQMLDL

-1930 KITFAETP
+1930 KITSAETP

-1968 GDLVKVRIEIRVD
+1968 GDLIKVRIEIRVD
-1981 RDMEFVHLKDMRA
+1981 RDMEFVHMKDMRA

-2009 DGLYYYENTR
+2009 DGLWYYENTR
-2019 DVATNFF
+2019 DAATNFF

-2064 SSHSEGVKVKVQ
+2064 ASHSEGVRVKVQ

>member
-1 MKKLKVAAMKNRSIS
+1 MKNR
-16 VKSRIYKLLLVLP
+16 YLLLLVFP
-29 IAFLFLSFSNLIPE
+29 IAFLLLAFSSLIPGI
-43 MNFLD
+43 NIFD
-48 TSDENEFVYQ
+48 IDSDNEFVFQ

-63 KSAWKTV
+63 NAAWRTV

-81 ALVVVEEI
+81 ALEVVEEI
-89 YEAAKKDN
+89 YKAAKKDN

-102 IKSIFYKLKYG
+102 IKSVFYKLKYG

-135 SFPANAILESI
+135 DFPANAILKSI

-171 DNEDLPDGDAGFQTW
+171 DNEDFQTW
-186 DLSRLIREITK
+186 DLSRLIKEIVK
-197 YFHASLEES
+197 YFQASLEES
-206 DKLKKIPIK
+206 DKLKKISIK

-241 QALAFFVNDEASV
+241 QALQFFVNDEASV

-260 FELKSDDDFA
+260 FELKSEDDFSS
-270 PADDFVEIKY
+270 ADDFVDINY
-280 STKDSLSLKFYAIQL
+280 MTKDSLSLKFFAVQL
-295 YQKLIAFHIDDKEK
+295 YQQLIAFHLDDKAK

-320 NFVRSESVNAQKDSL
+320 NFVRSESVNSIKDSL
-335 YLNALLKMEKRN
+335 YLNAIVDMEK
-347 QKVPYSSLISFNIAQ
+347 QYKEVPYSSLISFNIAL
-362 YQYSEGMKYDP
+362 YHYNEGMKYDP
-373 NGSDVYKWEI
+373 NGSDAYKWEI
-383 KKALEICNSTIE
+383 KTALEICNSAIE
-395 KFPDT
+395 KYPDT
-400 FGAEECRWLQN
+400 FGAGECRWLQN
-411 TILQK
+411 QILQK
-416 SLSVQTES
+416 SLSFQTEY
-424 GNLPDQPFLGLV
+424 GNIPDEPFRSLI

-449 PWNESL
+449 PWIESL

-475 AIQEWSVNLPDD
+475 PIHEWSVDLPDD
-487 KDYQNHSVEIKM
+487 KDYQQHSVEIKM
-499 PALSIGQYLILVGTD
+499 PALNVGQYLILVGTD
-514 SEFSYVKNAVGYSRT
+514 PEFSYVKNAVGYSRT
-529 WITNISYIRKDT
+529 WITNISYIRKS
-541 GENKVVFY
+541 EEQNNERFY
-549 ALDRKSGNPFSNIKV
+549 VLNRKSSDPIANVKYEF
-564 EVYGQKYVPVERE
+564 YGQRYEPDDRE
-577 YQFFKLST
+577 YKFFLIKS
-585 GETSDDGKFE
+585 G
-595 FTKDDNQ
+595 FTDEQGSIMLNKNTAG
-602 YNTYKVVFING
+602 YNSYKVILTHKN
-613 KDKFE
+613 DKFE
-618 SQNFYSYSY
+618 SQNFYSYNY
-627 QERTERRATTFFYLD
+627 QETTQKRNTTFFYLD

-669 VTNQTTTVTFF
+669 VTNQTTTVTFY
-680 DANYQKITEATF
+680 DANYQKITDATF

-707 VGKIGGQYMISNENG
+707 FGKIGGQYMISNENG
-722 SQSFRVEEYKR
+722 SQYFRVEEYKR
-733 PKFEVKFDPIKG
+733 PKFEVKFDPVKG
-745 SYSLNDKVTVEGFAK
+745 SYSLNDKVTAEGFAK

-782 PYYDYRW
+782 PYYDFRW

-800 SEMEITNG
+800 NEMEITNG
-808 ATTTDKE
+808 VTTTDKE
-815 GKFKVEFDLIPDLSM
+815 GKFKVEFDLVPDLSM

-869 NINIPEIINSYRIDK
+869 NINLPEIINSYKIDR
-884 YQISTTNLNGLFEPA
+884 YQISTTNLNGQFEPA
-899 QISIEVY
+899 PISIEVY

-926 LMTKDEFYQNFQHDI
+926 LMTKEEFYQNFQHDI
-941 YDDENEYFNW
+941 YDEENEYFNW

-991 KNGTPVELEKY
+991 KNGTPVELTKY

-1012 TPLNDALWVYLGKV
+1012 TPLNESSWVYMNEK
-1026 SPFGGDLEGA
+1026 
-1036 ESYEPGETVT
+1036 SYEPGETVT
-1046 LYLGSAEKD
+1046 LYIGSAEKN

-1070 KEWIE
+1070 KEWVE
-1075 LNNEQKKIEIPI
+1075 LDNEQKKIEIPI
-1087 KEEYRGN
+1087 KEDYRGN
-1094 IVAHISS
+1094 IVVHISS
-1101 IINNEPYIITK
+1101 IVNNEPKIVTK
-1112 IISVPWTNKQLKIYF
+1112 VISVPWTNKQLKISF

-1138 SEEWKL
+1138 NEEWKL
-1144 KISGPNGDA
+1144 KISGPSGDA

-1171 ANYWGF
+1171 ANYWNF
-1177 NVYPYYYSRYNWTA
+1177 SVYPYFYSRYNWTA
-1191 DNNFQSVSSSFYNEG
+1191 DNNFTSVSSRFYDEG
-1206 WNDYYYR
+1206 WNNYVYPPTM
-1213 HSIYYPYINNFG
+1213 YYPYINNFG
-1225 FYFYGFGYGYGY
+1225 FYFYGFGYGGY
-1237 REGRMDMVTNKSAIS
+1237 RDGRMEMVSKSAVDEIS
-1252 DELSLYSES
+1252 VQTAGYNAEN
-1261 QSGIVEEKDSAG
+1261 QSVEERKKETDGKGQKDG
-1273 KEKMNGEKL
+1273 NEI
-1282 PGVPPSESGEKQM
+1282 PGVVPVKQAEQPSGE
-1295 EGVSIRKNL
+1295 VSIRKNL

-1343 KDLKSAIVYNEAVT
+1343 KDLKSSIVYNETVT
-1357 LKDLMIMPNPPRFL
+1357 QKDLMIMPNPPRFL

-1385 LSDSSISG
+1385 LSDSSITG

-1413 NSDNVKLFSAE
+1413 NTDNVKSFSAE
-1424 KGMSEGLN
+1424 KGMSEGLS
-1432 WRLKVPLGKVE
+1432 WRLKVPLGKAD

-1449 IAKSDKHSDGEENA
+1449 IATSGKHSDGEENA
-1463 LPILLNRMLVTETLP
+1463 LPILVKRMLVTETLP

-1492 KLMENN
+1492 KLMEKK

-1524 YMMEYPF
+1524 YMMEYPY

-1566 VDKEALLSNLEKNQ
+1566 VDKDALLSNLEKNQ
-1580 ELKSALLEE
+1580 ELKYALLEE

-1614 MADEM
+1614 MAGELE
-1619 ARAEKKIQEM
+1619 RAEKKMQEM

-1666 IRENP
+1666 IRENSV
-1671 TTWEMLRKAV
+1671 TWEMLRKAV
-1681 VYTDARMY
+1681 IYTDIRMY

-1699 ILEHKNISY
+1699 VLDKKNIGY
-1708 IQAHYLYGRSYYLD
+1708 IQAQYLYGRSYYLD

-1745 TNNKYMQ
+1745 SNNKYMQ

-1792 WGWYW
+1792 WGWWW
-1797 YQAPIETQSLLIEA
+1797 YQAPIETQALLIEA
-1811 VDEITKDQKSVDD
+1811 VDEIVKDQESVDL

-1853 RGSDWLSDTKMPDIK
+1853 RGSDWLADTKMPDIK
-1868 IGGQKLDL
+1868 IGGQMLDL

-1930 KITFAETP
+1930 KITPAETP
-1938 LKINKKLFLELDSPT
+1938 LRINKKLFLELDSPT

-1981 RDMEFVHLKDMRA
+1981 RDMEFVHMKDMRA

-2019 DVATNFF
+2019 DAATNFF

-2064 SSHSEGVKVKVQ
+2064 ASHSEGVRVKVQ